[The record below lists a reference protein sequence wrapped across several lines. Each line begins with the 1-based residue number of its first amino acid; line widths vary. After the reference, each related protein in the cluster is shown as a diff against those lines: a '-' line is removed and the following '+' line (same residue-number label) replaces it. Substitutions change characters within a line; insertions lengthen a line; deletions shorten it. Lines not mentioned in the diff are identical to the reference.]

1 MASSYISLQILPEK
15 GSLGIH
21 YFVSKHNCYF
31 EPLGYVMGG
40 WAVLDLA
47 SILFIKSQL
56 HRRHFANIC
65 NSETLFHKI
74 SDNRILR
81 SLN

>member
-1 MASSYISLQILPEK
+1 
-15 GSLGIH
+15 
-21 YFVSKHNCYF
+21 
-31 EPLGYVMGG
+31 MGR

-47 SILFIKSQL
+47 AVLFIKSEL
-56 HRRHFANIC
+56 HCRLFANIC